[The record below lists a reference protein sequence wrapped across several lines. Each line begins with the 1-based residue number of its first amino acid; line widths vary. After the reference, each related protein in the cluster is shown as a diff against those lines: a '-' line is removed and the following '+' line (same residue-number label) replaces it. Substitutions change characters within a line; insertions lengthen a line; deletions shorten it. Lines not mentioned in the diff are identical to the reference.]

1 MKISAK
7 LPCEGS
13 AATDFTD
20 EHRKSVFI
28 RVDLWLIYLFELP
41 LRGLALALAL
51 ALAACIFN

>member
-51 ALAACIFN
+51 AACIFN